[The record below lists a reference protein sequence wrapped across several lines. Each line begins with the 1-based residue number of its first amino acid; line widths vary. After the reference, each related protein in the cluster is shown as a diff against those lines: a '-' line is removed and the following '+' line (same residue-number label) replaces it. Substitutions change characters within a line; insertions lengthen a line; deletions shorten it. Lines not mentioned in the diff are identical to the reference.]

1 MESVKADDDS
11 GDDVM
16 EVKKSSE
23 SREKGAGIFS
33 GTFNLSNAALG
44 AGVLT
49 FPDQFAR
56 TSILSGVL
64 MNILFVGLVFVGL
77 NILGQTAKITASE
90 TLSVAVRRVFG
101 KNMERLAII
110 LLIAYCWT
118 STVQFLTT
126 IGTSVTSFG
135 LAVAG
140 RENENDNANLPWY
153 LTSYFTISVVSIV
166 FVYPLTLLKSMS
178 TLAWSSSIA
187 IMAVS
192 YNTLFVLVTA
202 FVYSDQ
208 VSKRA
213 DTPPGGDQS
222 CNRMERDDGMLDR
235 SFWRVVP
242 TIASMCLGYQCH
254 LSSFC
259 NYSSLR
265 PKTKVIYPY
274 IILVGSLVCF
284 VTYTTVGIAGASLF
298 GGCTN
303 KWILKNYALND
314 TGANIGRALIAVAV
328 AFSYPILAFTG
339 RREILR
345 LFDTLSA
352 ARNWE
357 FSENNIFVGTVNR
370 RFFWVSSIYFF
381 TNLVAAL
388 FISLE
393 SAIQLVG
400 TSAAAWMFIYPGL
413 FAMKLSYLTHE
424 GTIDEAL
431 SQLPDSP
438 HEELVDSWVNGIRNR
453 VTWWLSG
460 WQRIA
465 LWWSGLIFAVIG
477 FLLLVIGFTQ
487 FVRDMAGY

>member
-1 MESVKADDDS
+1 MVDLKAEDECSFESV
-11 GDDVM
+11 
-16 EVKKSSE
+16 EVKKSE
-23 SREKGAGIFS
+23 EKGAGILGGS
-33 GTFNLSNAALG
+33 FNLSNAALG
-44 AGVLT
+44 AGILT

-56 TSILSGVL
+56 LTIGAGTVL
-64 MNILFVGLVFVGL
+64 QILFIALVIFGLIVH
-77 NILGQTAKITASE
+77 GQTAKLTVSDSLPMA
-90 TLSVAVRRVFG
+90 ARRLFG
-101 KNMERLAII
+101 KNVERVAIV
-110 LLIAYCWT
+110 LLIVYCW
-118 STVQFLTT
+118 FTT
-126 IGTSVTSFG
+126 LAYLVAIGSSLESFGEALRGKMASDAADAPWYWDRRFTTSV
-135 LAVAG
+135 L
-140 RENENDNANLPWY
+140 
-153 LTSYFTISVVSIV
+153 SIV
-166 FVYPLTLLKSMS
+166 FVYPLSLLRNMS
-178 TLAWSSSIA
+178 ALSWSSSIA
-187 IMAVS
+187 IMSVC
-192 YNTLFVLVTA
+192 YITIFVLVSA
-202 FVYSDQ
+202 IVYNDD
-208 VSKRA
+208 V
-213 DTPPGGDQS
+213 GD
-222 CNRMERDDGMLDR
+222 RDDTAGVCDPMEWRAIPTPTFWGIVPAISSML
-235 SFWRVVP
+235 F
-242 TIASMCLGYQCH
+242 GYQCH
-254 LSSFC
+254 LSSYC
-259 NYSSLR
+259 NYGSLT
-265 PKTKVIYPY
+265 TKAKSAYPY
-274 IILVGSLVCF
+274 ITLIGSLVCF
-284 VTYTTVGIAGASLF
+284 FTYTTVGISGAYLF
-298 GGCTN
+298 GGCTHTWVLN
-303 KWILKNYALND
+303 NYAVND
-314 TGANIGRALIAVAV
+314 TAANVARALIAVAV